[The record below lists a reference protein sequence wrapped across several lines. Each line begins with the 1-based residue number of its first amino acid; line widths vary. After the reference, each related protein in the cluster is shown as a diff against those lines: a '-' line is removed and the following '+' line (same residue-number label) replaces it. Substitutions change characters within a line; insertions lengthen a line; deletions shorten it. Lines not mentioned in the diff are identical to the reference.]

1 MLIENED
8 YMNYLILVNQANLF
22 DEDMLGEIVF
32 AGKDFNMKDVY
43 LEKNTC
49 EAVLK
54 MLMLYLDLIK

>member
-1 MLIENED
+1 
-8 YMNYLILVNQANLF
+8 MNYLILVNQANLF
-22 DEDMLGEIVF
+22 DEDMLSEIVF